1 MIRIRN
7 RILKVEKYGKNKKS
21 NIKGK
26 KDKWKLKNKYQI
38 SLILNNI
45 WYLCNEVIHM
55 QGRKYME
62 YMYFD
67 YVICTMFERLCRH
80 HGNNPFIFS
89 AKINLRS
96 ATMYAA
102 IRTVQLHSSTTS
114 IMSVKDFFMR
124 FSNISF
130 T

>member
-45 WYLCNEVIHM
+45 WYLCNEVIHVKATNEI
-55 QGRKYME
+55 QA
-62 YMYFD
+62 YFHMAILCRGANTWN
-67 YVICTMFERLCRH
+67 ICTLITSYVQCLKGYADITGTILSYFPQRLTYGVPQCMQPYGQCSYILQQH
-80 HGNNPFIFS
+80 P
-89 AKINLRS
+89 
-96 ATMYAA
+96 
-102 IRTVQLHSSTTS
+102 
-114 IMSVKDFFMR
+114 
-124 FSNISF
+124 
-130 T
+130 